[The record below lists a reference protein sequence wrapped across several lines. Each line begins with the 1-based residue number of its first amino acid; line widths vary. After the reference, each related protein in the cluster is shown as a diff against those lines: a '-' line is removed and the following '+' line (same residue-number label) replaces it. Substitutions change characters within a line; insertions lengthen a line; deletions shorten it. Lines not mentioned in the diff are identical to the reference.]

1 MERKPTRYNEWMR
14 GGYLAKELAAFD
26 AAAAALLTK
35 ILRTVKRHGRTSR
48 VGAVRLNAVPVP
60 AGSLVVDVKRTI
72 GRTLFAE
79 KIAVV
84 LVASD
89 GRNLRLVSREG
100 DVYDENDVYVESLR
114 NIFEA
119 VCGELQRRF
128 DKREQHRQL
137 KNIKKT

>member
-1 MERKPTRYNEWMR
+1 MERKPTRCNEWMR

-48 VGAVRLNAVPVP
+48 VGAVRLNAVPVH
-60 AGSLVVDVKRTI
+60 AGSLVVDVKHQTDNA
-72 GRTLFAE
+72 LFAE

-89 GRNLRLVSREG
+89 GRSLRLVSREG

-119 VCGELQRRF
+119 VCGELQRRY
-128 DKREQHRQL
+128 DKRERNKQL
-137 KNIKKT
+137 KTIQK

>member
-48 VGAVRLNAVPVP
+48 VGAVRLNAVPIP
-60 AGSLVVDVKRTI
+60 AGNLVVDVRRTS

-100 DVYDENDVYVESLR
+100 EVYGAEDIYVESLR
-114 NIFEA
+114 DIFAA
-119 VCGELQRRF
+119 VCAKLQNRY
-128 DKREQHRQL
+128 DKREQNRQL
-137 KNIKKT
+137 KNIKKS

>member
-48 VGAVRLNAVPVP
+48 VEAERLNAVPVP
-60 AGSLVVDVKRTI
+60 AGNLVVDVKRQA
-72 GRTLFAE
+72 GNTLFAE

-84 LVASD
+84 LIASD
-89 GRNLRLVSREG
+89 GKNLRLISREG
-100 DVYDENDVYVESLR
+100 DIYDENDVYVESLR

-119 VCGELQRRF
+119 VCGELQRRY
-128 DKREQHRQL
+128 DKRERKRQL
-137 KNIKKT
+137 KTIQK